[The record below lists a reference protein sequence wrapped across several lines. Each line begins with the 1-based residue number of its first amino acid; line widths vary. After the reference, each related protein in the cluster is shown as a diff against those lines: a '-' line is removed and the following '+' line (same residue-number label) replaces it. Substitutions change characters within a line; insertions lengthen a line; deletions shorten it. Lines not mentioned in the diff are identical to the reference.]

1 MAQTFQKLQCD
12 LRKVQ
17 KMKKL
22 QNAISGFED
31 SNCKKGAIES
41 QGSFSNQ
48 CDYKKTQ
55 FNADY
60 ILYSHRL
67 E

>member
-1 MAQTFQKLQCD
+1 MAQPFHKLQCD
-12 LRKVQ
+12 LRK
-17 KMKKL
+17 KFKIKKL

-48 CDYKKTQ
+48 CDYKKT
-55 FNADY
+55 
-60 ILYSHRL
+60 
-67 E
+67 